1 MTFENEINIK
11 GLYSLYPN
19 ILGILLH
26 DNTTK
31 KNIIWATVHY
41 QNKDLGYSITDEIKP
56 CHLNGKVR
64 AIRPRIEKSKAEQTK
79 RSKDNA
85 EVFTPS
91 WIVNKQNNLADN
103 AWFGRENRFNT
114 ENPDNSWSPT
124 EKVTFDGDKTWT
136 DYVGDIRLEVCCGEA
151 PYLVSRY
158 DTVSGEAIENKNR
171 IGLLDRK
178 FRVINE
184 NVTSDEEW
192 LDYAIKAIKSVYG
205 YEFQGDNL
213 LIARENVLLDFVD
226 YYFERFAKL
235 PGEDLLI
242 EVATIISWNLWQM
255 DGLKYVVPFSCHN
268 EVEKVVQ
275 LTLFGEPEEPKLD
288 ICPGCKANNPK
299 KHNGK
304 RCYIMDWEKNKKIK
318 FVSLMWRNHEYVG

>member
-1 MTFENEINIK
+1 MTSENEINIK
-11 GLYSLYPN
+11 SLYSLYPN

-41 QNKDLGYSITDEIKP
+41 QNKGLGYSITDEIKP
-56 CHLNGKVR
+56 CHLNSKVR
-64 AIRPRIEKSKAEQTK
+64 AVRPRVEKSKAEQTK

-124 EKVTFDGDKTWT
+124 EKVVFDGDKMWT

-192 LDYAIKAIKSVYG
+192 LDYALKAIKSVYG

-242 EVATIISWNLWQM
+242 KVATIISWNLWQM

-288 ICPGCKANNPK
+288 ICPGCKANDPK

>member
-41 QNKDLGYSITDEIKP
+41 QNKGLGYSITDEIKP

-192 LDYAIKAIKSVYG
+192 LDYAIKAIKSIYG

-288 ICPGCKANNPK
+288 ICPGCKANDPK

>member
-1 MTFENEINIK
+1 MTENDINIK
-11 GLYSLYPN
+11 SLYSFCPEL
-19 ILGILLH
+19 IDILLY

-31 KNIIWATVHY
+31 KNIIWVTDHY
-41 QNKDLGYSITDEIKP
+41 KNKGLGYSVTDEIKP
-56 CHLNGKVR
+56 CHLTGKVR

-103 AWFGRENRFNT
+103 AWFGKEDVFNI
-114 ENPDNSWSPT
+114 ENPDGSWTPT
-124 EKVTFDGDKTWT
+124 EKVVFDDDKSWI
-136 DYVGDIRLEVCCGEA
+136 DYVIDNRLEVCCGEA

-158 DTVSGEAIENKNR
+158 DTVSGEKIENKNR
-171 IGLLDRK
+171 TGILDRK

-184 NVTSDEEW
+184 NVTIDEEW

-226 YYFERFAKL
+226 YYFERFNRL
-235 PGEDLLI
+235 PDKDLLI
-242 EVATIISWNLWQM
+242 SVATIISWNLWQM

-275 LTLFGEPEEPKLD
+275 LSLFDEPEEPKLD
-288 ICPGCKANNPK
+288 ICPGCKANDPK
-299 KHNGK
+299 KHNGR
-304 RCYIMDWEKNKKIK
+304 RCYIMDWERNKKIK
-318 FVSLMWRNHEYVG
+318 FVSLMWRNSEYVG

>member
-1 MTFENEINIK
+1 MTSENEINIK
-11 GLYSLYPN
+11 SLYSSHPN
-19 ILGILLH
+19 ILGILLR

-31 KNIIWATVHY
+31 KNIIWATDHY
-41 QNKDLGYSITDEIKP
+41 QNKGLGYSITDEIKP

-64 AIRPRIEKSKAEQTK
+64 AVRPRIEKSKAEQTK

-124 EKVTFDGDKTWT
+124 EKVVFDGDKTWT

-184 NVTSDEEW
+184 NVTSDDEW
-192 LDYAIKAIKSVYG
+192 LDYAIKAIKSIYG

-226 YYFERFAKL
+226 YYFERFSKL

-275 LTLFGEPEEPKLD
+275 LSLFEEPEEPKLD
-288 ICPGCKANNPK
+288 ICPGCKANDPK

-304 RCYIMDWEKNKKIK
+304 RCYIMDWEKKKKIK
-318 FVSLMWRNHEYVG
+318 FASLMWRNNEYVG

>member
-1 MTFENEINIK
+1 MTSENEINIK
-11 GLYSLYPN
+11 SLYSLYPN

-41 QNKDLGYSITDEIKP
+41 QNKGLGYSITDEIKP
-56 CHLNGKVR
+56 CHLNSKVR
-64 AIRPRIEKSKAEQTK
+64 AVRPRIEKSKAEQTK

-124 EKVTFDGDKTWT
+124 KKVTFDGDKMWT

-192 LDYAIKAIKSVYG
+192 LDYALKAIKSVYG

-242 EVATIISWNLWQM
+242 KVATIISWNLWQM

-288 ICPGCKANNPK
+288 ICPGCKANDPK

>member
-1 MTFENEINIK
+1 MTSENEINIK
-11 GLYSLYPN
+11 SLYSLYPN

-41 QNKDLGYSITDEIKP
+41 QNRGLGYSITDEIKP

-64 AIRPRIEKSKAEQTK
+64 AVRPRIEKSKAEQTK

-103 AWFGRENRFNT
+103 AWFGRENRFNS
-114 ENPDNSWSPT
+114 ENPDNSWNPT

>member
-1 MTFENEINIK
+1 MTFENEISIK

-41 QNKDLGYSITDEIKP
+41 QNKGLGYSITDEIKP

>member
-1 MTFENEINIK
+1 MTSENEINIK

-19 ILGILLH
+19 ILGILLY

-31 KNIIWATVHY
+31 KNIIWATNHY
-41 QNKDLGYSITDEIKP
+41 QNKGLRYSITDEIKP

-64 AIRPRIEKSKAEQTK
+64 AVRPRIEKSKAEQTK

-103 AWFGRENRFNT
+103 AWFGRENRFNA

-124 EKVTFDGDKTWT
+124 EKVVFDGDKTWT

-192 LDYAIKAIKSVYG
+192 LDYAIKAIKSIYG

-226 YYFERFAKL
+226 YYFERFGKL

-288 ICPGCKANNPK
+288 ICPGCKANDPK

-304 RCYIMDWEKNKKIK
+304 RCYIMDWEKKKKIK
-318 FVSLMWRNHEYVG
+318 FVSLMWRNNEYVG

>member
-1 MTFENEINIK
+1 MTSENEINIK
-11 GLYSLYPN
+11 SLYSLYPN

-41 QNKDLGYSITDEIKP
+41 QNKGLGYSITDEIKP
-56 CHLNGKVR
+56 CHLNSKVR
-64 AIRPRIEKSKAEQTK
+64 AVRPRIEKSKAEQTK

-124 EKVTFDGDKTWT
+124 EKVVFDGDKMWT

-192 LDYAIKAIKSVYG
+192 LNYAIKAIKSIYG

-288 ICPGCKANNPK
+288 ICPGCKANDSK

-304 RCYIMDWEKNKKIK
+304 RCYIMDWEKNKKS
-318 FVSLMWRNHEYVG
+318 SLYH

>member
-1 MTFENEINIK
+1 MMSENEINIK
-11 GLYSLYPN
+11 SLYSLYPD
-19 ILGILLH
+19 LLDILLH

-31 KNIIWATVHY
+31 KNIIWATDHY
-41 QNKDLGYSITDEIKP
+41 KNKGIGYLMTDEIKP

-64 AIRPRIEKSKAEQTK
+64 GIRPRIEKSKAEQTK

-103 AWFGRENRFNT
+103 AWFGKENEFNL
-114 ENPDNSWSPT
+114 ENPDNSWNPT
-124 EKVTFDGDKTWT
+124 ERVLFDGDKTWA
-136 DYVGDIRLEVCCGEA
+136 DYVSDIRLEVCCGEA

-158 DTVSGEAIENKNR
+158 DTVSGEKIENKNR
-171 IGLLDRK
+171 IGILDRK
-178 FRVINE
+178 FRVISE
-184 NVTSDEEW
+184 NATTDGEW
-192 LDYAIKAIKSVYG
+192 LDYAIKAVKSIYG

-226 YYFERFAKL
+226 YYFERFNKL
-235 PGEDLLI
+235 PEKDLLI
-242 EVATIISWNLWQM
+242 EVATIISWNIWQM
-255 DGLKYVVPFSCHN
+255 DGLKYVIPFSCHN

-275 LTLFGEPEEPKLD
+275 LSLFEEPEEPKLD
-288 ICPGCKANNPK
+288 ICPGCKTNDPK

-304 RCYIMDWEKNKKIK
+304 RCYIIDWEKNKKIK
-318 FVSLMWRNHEYVG
+318 FVSLMWRNNEYAG

>member
-1 MTFENEINIK
+1 MTSENEINIK

-31 KNIIWATVHY
+31 KNIIWATVYY
-41 QNKDLGYSITDEIKP
+41 QNKGLGYSITNEIKP

-64 AIRPRIEKSKAEQTK
+64 AVRPRIEKSKAEQTK

-192 LDYAIKAIKSVYG
+192 LDYAIKAIKSIYG

-288 ICPGCKANNPK
+288 ICPGCKANDPK

-318 FVSLMWRNHEYVG
+318 FVSLMWRNNEYVG

>member
-1 MTFENEINIK
+1 MTSENEINIK
-11 GLYSLYPN
+11 SLYSLYPN

-41 QNKDLGYSITDEIKP
+41 QNKGLGYSITDEIKP
-56 CHLNGKVR
+56 CHLNSKVR
-64 AIRPRIEKSKAEQTK
+64 AVRPRIEKSKAEQTK

-124 EKVTFDGDKTWT
+124 EKVVFDGDKMWT

-192 LDYAIKAIKSVYG
+192 LNYAIKAIKSIYG

-288 ICPGCKANNPK
+288 ICPGCKANDSK

>member
-1 MTFENEINIK
+1 MTSENEINIK

-41 QNKDLGYSITDEIKP
+41 QNKGLGYSITDEIKP
-56 CHLNGKVR
+56 CHLSGKVR
-64 AIRPRIEKSKAEQTK
+64 AVRPRIEKSKAEQTK

-103 AWFGRENRFNT
+103 AWFGRGNRFNT

-124 EKVTFDGDKTWT
+124 EKVTFNGDKTWT
-136 DYVGDIRLEVCCGEA
+136 DYVSDIRLEVCCGEA

-288 ICPGCKANNPK
+288 ICPGCKANDPK

-304 RCYIMDWEKNKKIK
+304 RCYIMDWEKKKKIK

>member
-1 MTFENEINIK
+1 MTSENEINIK
-11 GLYSLYPN
+11 SLYSLYPN
-19 ILGILLH
+19 ILGILLR

-41 QNKDLGYSITDEIKP
+41 QNKGLGYSITDEIKP

-64 AIRPRIEKSKAEQTK
+64 AVRPRIEKSKAEQTK

-124 EKVTFDGDKTWT
+124 EKVVFDGDKMWT

-158 DTVSGEAIENKNR
+158 DTVSGKAIESKNR

-192 LDYAIKAIKSVYG
+192 LDYALKAIKSVYG

-226 YYFERFAKL
+226 YYFERFGKL

-275 LTLFGEPEEPKLD
+275 LTLFGEPEEPKSD
-288 ICPGCKANNPK
+288 ICPGCKANDSK

>member
-41 QNKDLGYSITDEIKP
+41 QNKGLGYSITDEIKP

-114 ENPDNSWSPT
+114 ENQDNSWSPT
-124 EKVTFDGDKTWT
+124 EKVVFDGDKTWT

-288 ICPGCKANNPK
+288 ICPGCKVNDPK

>member
-1 MTFENEINIK
+1 MTSENEINIK
-11 GLYSLYPN
+11 SLYSLYPN
-19 ILGILLH
+19 ILGILLR

-41 QNKDLGYSITDEIKP
+41 QNKGLGYSITDEIKP

-64 AIRPRIEKSKAEQTK
+64 AVRPRIEKSKAEQTK

-124 EKVTFDGDKTWT
+124 EKVVFDGDKTWT

-158 DTVSGEAIENKNR
+158 DTVSGKAIENKNR

-192 LDYAIKAIKSVYG
+192 LDYAIKAIK
-205 YEFQGDNL
+205 
-213 LIARENVLLDFVD
+213 
-226 YYFERFAKL
+226 
-235 PGEDLLI
+235 
-242 EVATIISWNLWQM
+242 
-255 DGLKYVVPFSCHN
+255 
-268 EVEKVVQ
+268 
-275 LTLFGEPEEPKLD
+275 
-288 ICPGCKANNPK
+288 
-299 KHNGK
+299 
-304 RCYIMDWEKNKKIK
+304 
-318 FVSLMWRNHEYVG
+318 

>member
-1 MTFENEINIK
+1 MTSENEINIK
-11 GLYSLYPN
+11 SLYSLYPN

-41 QNKDLGYSITDEIKP
+41 QNRGLGYSITDEIKP

-64 AIRPRIEKSKAEQTK
+64 AVRPRIEKSKAEQTK

-103 AWFGRENRFNT
+103 AWFGRENRFNS

-288 ICPGCKANNPK
+288 ICPGCKANDPK

-304 RCYIMDWEKNKKIK
+304 RCYIMDWEKKKKIK
-318 FVSLMWRNHEYVG
+318 FVSLMWRNNEYVG

>member
-1 MTFENEINIK
+1 MTSENEINIK

-41 QNKDLGYSITDEIKP
+41 QNKGLGYSITDEIKP
-56 CHLNGKVR
+56 CHLSGKVR
-64 AIRPRIEKSKAEQTK
+64 AVRPRIEKSKAEQTK

-103 AWFGRENRFNT
+103 AWFGRGNRFNT

-124 EKVTFDGDKTWT
+124 EKVTFNGDKTWT
-136 DYVGDIRLEVCCGEA
+136 DYVSDIRLEVCCGEA

-192 LDYAIKAIKSVYG
+192 LDYAIKAIKSIYG

-288 ICPGCKANNPK
+288 ICPGCKANDPK

-304 RCYIMDWEKNKKIK
+304 RCYIMDWEKKKKIK
-318 FVSLMWRNHEYVG
+318 FVSLMWRNNEYVG

>member
-1 MTFENEINIK
+1 MTSENEINIK
-11 GLYSLYPN
+11 SLYSLYPN

-41 QNKDLGYSITDEIKP
+41 QNKGLGYSITDEIKP
-56 CHLNGKVR
+56 CHLNSKVR
-64 AIRPRIEKSKAEQTK
+64 AVRPRIEKSKAEQTK

-124 EKVTFDGDKTWT
+124 EKVVFDGDKMWT

-192 LDYAIKAIKSVYG
+192 LDYAIKAIKSIYG

-288 ICPGCKANNPK
+288 ICPGCKANDPK

-304 RCYIMDWEKNKKIK
+304 RCYIMDWEKKKKIK
-318 FVSLMWRNHEYVG
+318 FVSLMWRNNEYVG

>member
-1 MTFENEINIK
+1 MTSENEINIK

-41 QNKDLGYSITDEIKP
+41 QNKGLGYSITDEIKP

-64 AIRPRIEKSKAEQTK
+64 TVRPRIEKSKAEQAK

-158 DTVSGEAIENKNR
+158 DTVSGEAIESKNR

-192 LDYAIKAIKSVYG
+192 LDYAIKAIKSIYG

-288 ICPGCKANNPK
+288 ICPGCKANDPK

>member
-41 QNKDLGYSITDEIKP
+41 QNKGLGYSITDEIKP

-114 ENPDNSWSPT
+114 ENQDNSWSPT
-124 EKVTFDGDKTWT
+124 EKVVFDGDKTWT

-268 EVEKVVQ
+268 EVEKVFQ

-288 ICPGCKANNPK
+288 ICPGCKVNDPK

>member
-1 MTFENEINIK
+1 MTSENEINIK

-41 QNKDLGYSITDEIKP
+41 QNKGLGYSITDEIKP

-64 AIRPRIEKSKAEQTK
+64 AIRPRIEKSKTEQTK

-103 AWFGRENRFNT
+103 AWFGRKNRFNT

-124 EKVTFDGDKTWT
+124 EKVVFDGDKTWT

-171 IGLLDRK
+171 IGLIDRK

-192 LDYAIKAIKSVYG
+192 LDYAIKAIKSIYG

-226 YYFERFAKL
+226 YYYERFAKL

-288 ICPGCKANNPK
+288 ICPGCKTNDPK

-318 FVSLMWRNHEYVG
+318 FVSLMWRNNEYVG

>member
-1 MTFENEINIK
+1 M
-11 GLYSLYPN
+11 
-19 ILGILLH
+19 
-26 DNTTK
+26 
-31 KNIIWATVHY
+31 
-41 QNKDLGYSITDEIKP
+41 
-56 CHLNGKVR
+56 
-64 AIRPRIEKSKAEQTK
+64 
-79 RSKDNA
+79 
-85 EVFTPS
+85 
-91 WIVNKQNNLADN
+91 
-103 AWFGRENRFNT
+103 
-114 ENPDNSWSPT
+114 
-124 EKVTFDGDKTWT
+124 FDGDKTWT

-242 EVATIISWNLWQM
+242 KVATIISWNLWQM

-288 ICPGCKANNPK
+288 ICPGCKANDPK

-304 RCYIMDWEKNKKIK
+304 RCYIMDWEKKKILDLCI
-318 FVSLMWRNHEYVG
+318 SLAYIQEDGQWTLMDQSKQSYSDYEGSCIVYDFDFMEHSEDDSTGIALDNLTVTYYKPT

>member
-41 QNKDLGYSITDEIKP
+41 QNKGLGYSITDEIKP
-56 CHLNGKVR
+56 CHLSGKVR
-64 AIRPRIEKSKAEQTK
+64 AVRPRIEKSKADQTK

-103 AWFGRENRFNT
+103 AWFGRGNRFNT

-124 EKVTFDGDKTWT
+124 EKVTFNGDKTWT
-136 DYVGDIRLEVCCGEA
+136 DYVSDIRLEVCCGEA

-192 LDYAIKAIKSVYG
+192 LDYAIKAIKSIYG

-226 YYFERFAKL
+226 YYFERFSKL

-318 FVSLMWRNHEYVG
+318 FVSLMWRNNEYVG

>member
-1 MTFENEINIK
+1 MTSENEINIK
-11 GLYSLYPN
+11 NLYSLYPN
-19 ILGILLH
+19 ILSILLY

-41 QNKDLGYSITDEIKP
+41 QNKGLGYSITDEIKP

-103 AWFGRENRFNT
+103 AWFGRENRFNS

-124 EKVTFDGDKTWT
+124 EKVVFDGDKTWT

-171 IGLLDRK
+171 IGILDRK

-192 LDYAIKAIKSVYG
+192 LDYAIKAIKSIYG

-275 LTLFGEPEEPKLD
+275 LTLFGEPEEPKLN
-288 ICPGCKANNPK
+288 ICPGCKANDPK

-304 RCYIMDWEKNKKIK
+304 RCYIMDWEKKKKIK

>member
-1 MTFENEINIK
+1 MTSENKINIK
-11 GLYSLYPN
+11 SLYSLYPN

-41 QNKDLGYSITDEIKP
+41 QNKGLGYSITDEIKP

-64 AIRPRIEKSKAEQTK
+64 AVRPRIEKSKAEQTK

-103 AWFGRENRFNT
+103 AWFGRKNRFNT

-136 DYVGDIRLEVCCGEA
+136 DYVGNIRLEVCCGEA

-192 LDYAIKAIKSVYG
+192 LDYAIKAIKSIYG

-275 LTLFGEPEEPKLD
+275 LRLFDEPEEPKLD

-304 RCYIMDWEKNKKIK
+304 RCYIMDWEKKKKIK
-318 FVSLMWRNHEYVG
+318 FVSLMWRNNEYVG

>member
-19 ILGILLH
+19 ILGILLR

-31 KNIIWATVHY
+31 NNIIWATDHY
-41 QNKDLGYSITDEIKP
+41 QNRGLGYSITNEIKP

-103 AWFGRENRFNT
+103 AWFGRGNRFNT

-158 DTVSGEAIENKNR
+158 DTVSGEAIE
-171 IGLLDRK
+171 
-178 FRVINE
+178 
-184 NVTSDEEW
+184 
-192 LDYAIKAIKSVYG
+192 
-205 YEFQGDNL
+205 
-213 LIARENVLLDFVD
+213 
-226 YYFERFAKL
+226 
-235 PGEDLLI
+235 
-242 EVATIISWNLWQM
+242 
-255 DGLKYVVPFSCHN
+255 
-268 EVEKVVQ
+268 
-275 LTLFGEPEEPKLD
+275 
-288 ICPGCKANNPK
+288 
-299 KHNGK
+299 
-304 RCYIMDWEKNKKIK
+304 KKIES
-318 FVSLMWRNHEYVG
+318 VSLIGNLGL

>member
-1 MTFENEINIK
+1 MTSENEINIK
-11 GLYSLYPN
+11 SLYSLYPN

-41 QNKDLGYSITDEIKP
+41 QNKGLGYSITDEIKP

-64 AIRPRIEKSKAEQTK
+64 AVRPRIEKSKTEQTK

-136 DYVGDIRLEVCCGEA
+136 DNVGDIRLEVCCGEA

-192 LDYAIKAIKSVYG
+192 LDYAIKAIKSIYG

-226 YYFERFAKL
+226 YYFERFGKL

-288 ICPGCKANNPK
+288 ICPGCKANDPK

-304 RCYIMDWEKNKKIK
+304 RCYIMDWATNKKIK